1 MGPVFRAYDPER
13 EALVAVK
20 LFKLD
25 LPPERVHQLVAEFE
39 RLIDAA
45 LIHDAIAA
53 PLATGI
59 MESSAYLAQEYIS
72 AESLDLAV
80 REYGPA
86 PAGDALRVTTQL
98 AGALDFAAVVNIHHG
113 GLHPRDVLLSPDATK
128 LTGIG
133 VARALEQVGVTAPVR
148 RPYSAPERIAGA
160 AWDRRADIFSL
171 AALVYELLWGR
182 RIAGT
187 GAQAVESLSE
197 IADGDLPTLQ
207 SVFAR
212 ALADDPR
219 ARFGT
224 CLEFAEALSKAFPGV
239 AVVAPPAPPP
249 GPRAPHSEAI
259 AREAI
264 EPRVPLEDPEPES
277 PPDLD
282 LRDLDLRAAVAA
294 RYADVA
300 VAPAI
305 VMRNLATT
313 EGTGDTEVQP
323 FPEQGFSSASSVSP
337 VVERVPPSVP
347 ASLLSGYDAE
357 PPPARTWPLMVM
369 LIFGVVAGLAAGY
382 VSWSRPD
389 PVAPPPQ
396 AAAVSESP
404 KPASPPGREFTES
417 TIPEPPKTAATPK
430 SEVGSLKSDAGPGR
444 LLVRS
449 TPAGAT
455 VFVDGREH
463 GRTPVA
469 IRDLSRGAHRVR
481 LVRDGYAPAERRVVI
496 TPSRPA
502 QSIVVPLAA
511 PRATAS
517 RGTRSTIPAPS
528 SPATMGRYS
537 GDLVIESKP
546 PGAKV
551 YLDNKLA
558 GTTPLSLP
566 MVPAGSHAVRLERD
580 GYRRWSASVRVV
592 AAERNRVT
600 ASLER

>member
-1 MGPVFRAYDPER
+1 VFRAYDPER

-337 VVERVPPSVP
+337 VVERVQPSVP

-369 LIFGVVAGLAAGY
+369 LIFGVVAGLAAG
-382 VSWSRPD
+382 SGRASAASGRCQR
-389 PVAPPPQ
+389 VAE
-396 AAAVSESP
+396 AC
-404 KPASPPGREFTES
+404 
-417 TIPEPPKTAATPK
+417 
-430 SEVGSLKSDAGPGR
+430 
-444 LLVRS
+444 
-449 TPAGAT
+449 
-455 VFVDGREH
+455 
-463 GRTPVA
+463 
-469 IRDLSRGAHRVR
+469 
-481 LVRDGYAPAERRVVI
+481 
-496 TPSRPA
+496 
-502 QSIVVPLAA
+502 
-511 PRATAS
+511 
-517 RGTRSTIPAPS
+517 
-528 SPATMGRYS
+528 
-537 GDLVIESKP
+537 
-546 PGAKV
+546 
-551 YLDNKLA
+551 
-558 GTTPLSLP
+558 
-566 MVPAGSHAVRLERD
+566 
-580 GYRRWSASVRVV
+580 V
-592 AAERNRVT
+592 AART
-600 ASLER
+600 

>member
-1 MGPVFRAYDPER
+1 MFRAYDPER

-224 CLEFAEALSKAFPGV
+224 CLEFAEALNKAFPGV
-239 AVVAPPAPPP
+239 AVVAPPPP

-546 PGAKV
+546 PGARV

>member
-1 MGPVFRAYDPER
+1 VFRAYDPER

-148 RPYSAPERIAGA
+148 RPHSASERIAGA

-396 AAAVSESP
+396 AAAISESP

-449 TPAGAT
+449 TPAGAA

-463 GRTPVA
+463 GRTPVV

>member
-1 MGPVFRAYDPER
+1 MFRAYDPER

>member
-1 MGPVFRAYDPER
+1 VFRAYDPER

>member
-1 MGPVFRAYDPER
+1 MFRAYDPER

-197 IADGDLPTLQ
+197 IADADLPTLQ